1 MILLTTLNARYI
13 HAAFGLRYLRANLGE
28 LREACEIVEFDIK
41 QRPIE
46 VAEQLLSRQPKIIGI
61 GVYIWNARESMEL
74 VSLLKRIAP
83 DVTLVLGGPEVS
95 HECALQPIIATADY
109 TVTGEG
115 DLVFAELCRE
125 ILAGRPPQEKIVRA
139 PLPDPAALVLPYEE
153 YQDEDIAH
161 RVLYVEASRG
171 CPFTCEFCLSSIEAP
186 VRQFELAP
194 FLASLEQLIERGVR
208 QFKFVDRTFNLN
220 LKFSSQILQFFLER
234 YQPGMFIHFEMVP
247 DRLPEGLRDLIIQ
260 FPAGAL
266 QFEVGIQ
273 TFNPEVA
280 KLISRRQKYDRL
292 EDNLRFLKES
302 TGVHVH
308 ADLIFGLPG
317 ESIESFAVG
326 FDRLVRIGPQE
337 IQVGILKR
345 LRGTP
350 IVRHDAEWAMIYSE
364 QPPYEI
370 LSTRLVDFATMQR
383 VRRFARYWDLA
394 ANSGNFPKTVAALWG
409 ESDSPFW
416 SFLAFSD
423 WIYRQLQRTHSIPL
437 KAMAKLLADYFL
449 EDGRAEQSMVHDWLR
464 ADFASAGRNELP
476 PWLRG
481 SERVGPTRPLKTAR
495 PLPKRQSRHATAA
508 AE

>member
-13 HAAFGLRYLRANLGE
+13 HAAFGLRYLKANLGE
-28 LREACEIVEFDIK
+28 LRDQCRIAEFDIK

-46 VAEQLLSRQPKIIGI
+46 VAEQLLAHQPRIIGI

-83 DVTLVLGGPEVS
+83 EVTVVLGGPEVS
-95 HECALQPIIATADY
+95 HECALQPIVAAADY

-115 DLVFAELCRE
+115 DLVFADLCGE
-125 ILAGRPPQEKIVRA
+125 ILDGRPPAEKIIRA
-139 PLPDPAALVLPYEE
+139 PLPDPAALTLPYCE
-153 YQDEDIAH
+153 YDEADIAH

-186 VRQFELAP
+186 VRQFDLEP
-194 FLASLEQLIERGVR
+194 FLASLETLLERGVR

-220 LKFSSQILQFFLER
+220 LKFSSAILQFFLDH
-234 YQPGMFIHFEMVP
+234 YQPGMFVHFEMVP
-247 DRLPEGLRDLIIQ
+247 DRLPAGLRDLIVQ
-260 FPAGAL
+260 FPPGAL

-280 KLISRRQKYDRL
+280 QLISRRQKYDRL
-292 EDNLRFLKES
+292 EENLRFLKES

-317 ESIESFAVG
+317 ETLASFGEG

-337 IQVGILKR
+337 IQIGILKR

-350 IVRHDAEWAMIYSE
+350 IVRHDAEWEMVYAE

-383 VRRFARYWDLA
+383 VRRMARYWDLA
-394 ANSGNFPKTVAALWG
+394 ANSGNFPQTVTALWG
-409 ESDSPFW
+409 EKGSPFW

-423 WIYRQLQRTHSIPL
+423 WVYGQVRRTHSIPL
-437 KAMAKLLADYFL
+437 KAMAKLLADYL
-449 EDGRAEQSMVHDWLR
+449 QELGQVAQSAVYEWLR
-464 ADFASAGRNELP
+464 ADFAAAGRNELP

-481 SERVGPTRPLKTAR
+481 SERVGATRPLKGNQ
-495 PLPKRQSRHATAA
+495 PLPKRQSRHATAGVK
-508 AE
+508 